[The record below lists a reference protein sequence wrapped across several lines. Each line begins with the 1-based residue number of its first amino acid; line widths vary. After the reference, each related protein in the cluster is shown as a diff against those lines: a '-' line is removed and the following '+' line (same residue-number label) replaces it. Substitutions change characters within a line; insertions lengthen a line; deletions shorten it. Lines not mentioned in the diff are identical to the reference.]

1 MEPVHGCNH
10 REGSH
15 WINMVIYNIFIQI
28 LAERK
33 GSGKKEHSKL
43 KEPQHSG
50 TQADGETTVKQLSES
65 GEEGKRGDVPWVSWG
80 VQSENEWNGYTYLM
94 TLYIQCGACK

>member
-28 LAERK
+28 LDERK

-50 TQADGETTVKQLSES
+50 TQADLEKQQLSSSQKVGKKER
-65 GEEGKRGDVPWVSWG
+65 GEMYPGFHGEFSLRM
-80 VQSENEWNGYTYLM
+80 NGM
-94 TLYIQCGACK
+94 DTLTW